1 MFHRRSFAFLV
12 LLALGAVPAFA
23 DLTFS
28 TSGSGGVSGSA
39 VFHVAGNTLTIT
51 LTNGTQSLSSIA
63 QVLDG
68 FAFSVTGGS
77 GLALTNVSAS
87 GFIDCQAA
95 ATCQTV
101 NTFVD
106 WGNQNPGAG
115 SGCTGT
121 GTGTSC
127 TSPYTWGYSGGLLAA
142 GGSAASLKPGG
153 IVNNSVNGNPV
164 QNAQHNDYL
173 LGPVAFAFSFSGAIT
188 NVSNV
193 SFYWGTQPLI
203 TSGVLSG
210 GGNLS
215 GGGGNVPEP
224 TTIVLLGSIL
234 MATTVVLRKKAQRS
248 S

>member
-28 TSGSGGVSGSA
+28 TNSGGVAGTA
-39 VFHVAGNTLTIT
+39 VFHVSGNTLTVT
-51 LTNGTQSLSSIA
+51 LTNNTSGINTVA
-63 QVLDG
+63 DVLDG
-68 FAFSVTGGS
+68 LAFSVTGGAS
-77 GLALTNVSAS
+77 LSLTNVAAS
-87 GFIDCQAA
+87 GFIDCTGANCVS
-95 ATCQTV
+95 TS
-101 NTFVD
+101 TFID
-106 WGNQNPGAG
+106 WGNANPGAG
-115 SGCTGT
+115 SGCTGSGPYT
-121 GTGTSC
+121 C
-127 TSPYTWGYSGGLLAA
+127 TSPYTWGYSGSLLSA
-142 GGSAASLKPGG
+142 GAGSYKPGG
-153 IVNNSVNGNPV
+153 IVNSTVTNLSSIPNS
-164 QNAQHNDYL
+164 QHNDYL
-173 LGPVAFAFSFSGAIT
+173 LGPATFSFTFSGALT

-193 SFYWGTQPLI
+193 SFYWGTQPAI